1 MEGQQPRPD
10 LFAGRKHRE
19 TSFGPWPG
27 GTAFSRR
34 QGASASSDYTK
45 SNAACNATCLY
56 GIPLGFYWATVFALI
71 FQSDHH
77 DVGGIMFKNARSAS
91 LLSTVAESDRS
102 QARAEKPGSLTQ
114 PRGCHRI
121 RIALAAFLLL
131 VIRLLLLCGLSL
143 PTHAQVA
150 GGTLSGKITDPSG
163 AAIALAEVEIKN
175 VATGVSSKVSTN
187 DNGFYSATN
196 LLSGEYR
203 VTVSAQ
209 GFNTAVEKTGIN
221 LTVGAHQTFDLT
233 LQIGTRTDIVEVM
246 TESLAMQLSSSD

>member
-1 MEGQQPRPD
+1 MPLATRRVYVVYRWDSIGRPI
-10 LFAGRKHRE
+10 L
-19 TSFGPWPG
+19 
-27 GTAFSRR
+27 
-34 QGASASSDYTK
+34 
-45 SNAACNATCLY
+45 
-56 GIPLGFYWATVFALI
+56 ILI

-77 DVGGIMFKNARSAS
+77 DVGGIMFKNSRSAS
-91 LLSTVAESDRS
+91 LVSAAAESDRS
-102 QARAEKPGSLTQ
+102 QEKPGSLTQ

-203 VTVSAQ
+203 VTVSAK

-221 LTVGAHQTFDLT
+221 LTIGAHQTFNLT
-233 LQIGTRTDIVEVM
+233 LPIGTRTDI
-246 TESLAMQLSSSD
+246 A